1 MKIDCQLDYRT
12 ILINQAQPVHAVL
25 KLTAEKR
32 LSERKSPLAFCAVL
46 DRSGSMQGKPLDYAK
61 KACETVVRNLNKD
74 DSFSLV
80 VFDDEAQ
87 VVFPLQSITRK
98 DELLGRIKAIQSGGS
113 TNLTGGW
120 MLGRDELK
128 KAVKDVPRR
137 VLLLTDGQLNVGIIE
152 PTQVE
157 RVVTGGLETDRVR
170 TTCLGFG
177 DNYVEDLLRQLAKCS
192 GGEFYDADSPEKLP
206 TIFKSELQGLQQIS
220 AQNVRV
226 RLKPLD
232 FCDALG
238 QLSDYPVTFLPDKRI
253 ELAIG
258 DLISEEDRVL
268 VLLARALPLPLVNGE
283 PVASLEGEKFLE
295 LEILWDEIGDK
306 EIKSCRHEQVVRIS
320 GTQNP
325 DEIKLNEETVAWI
338 AVQCAGKTLDEA
350 TKDVDADR
358 LDDAK
363 GKLRQTLEFLRRYK
377 LDDKAADGIRLLQD
391 FLTRLESGELTLRE
405 RKTSSYSSSYYRKG
419 SSKRVWSSPNA
430 KPSFSKVQSVEE
442 QMHTAS
448 DESGSG
454 AGTKPPENNPK
465 PPPSKKSK

>member
-1 MKIDCQLDYRT
+1 
-12 ILINQAQPVHAVL
+12 
-25 KLTAEKR
+25 
-32 LSERKSPLAFCAVL
+32 
-46 DRSGSMQGKPLDYAK
+46 
-61 KACETVVRNLNKD
+61 
-74 DSFSLV
+74 
-80 VFDDEAQ
+80 
-87 VVFPLQSITRK
+87 
-98 DELLGRIKAIQSGGS
+98 
-113 TNLTGGW
+113 

-177 DNYVEDLLRQLAKCS
+177 DDYVEDLLRQLAKCS

-419 SSKRVWSSPNA
+419 SSMRAWSSPNA

-442 QMHTAS
+442 QMHTES
-448 DESGSG
+448 NESGSG
-454 AGTKPPENNPK
+454 AGTKPPENDPK
-465 PPPSKKSK
+465 SSPSTKSK

>member
-25 KLTAEKR
+25 KLTADKR
-32 LSERKSPLAFCAVL
+32 TSDRKTPLAFCAVL
-46 DRSGSMQGKPLDYAK
+46 DRSGSMQDKPLEYAK
-61 KACETVVRNLNKD
+61 KACEMVVRHLSKD
-74 DSFSLV
+74 DWFSLII
-80 VFDDEAQ
+80 FDDEAQ
-87 VVFPLQSITRK
+87 VVFPLQQIARK
-98 DELLGRIKAIQSGGS
+98 DDLLTRIRAIQTGSS

-128 KAVKDVPRR
+128 KAPQDLPRR
-137 VLLLTDGQLNVGIIE
+137 ILLLTDGYLNVGITE
-152 PTQVE
+152 PAQVE
-157 RVVTGGLETDRVR
+157 RIVACGLETDRVR

-192 GGEFYDADSPEKLP
+192 GGDFYDADSPEKLP
-206 TIFKSELQGLQQIS
+206 AIFREELHGLQQIS

-232 FCDALG
+232 FCEALG
-238 QLSDYPVTFLPDKRI
+238 QLSDYPITPLPDGRM

-268 VLLARALPLPLVNGE
+268 VLLAMALPLPLINGQ

-295 LEILWDEIGDK
+295 LEILWDEIGEK

-338 AVQCAGKTLDEA
+338 AVQRAGKALDEA
-350 TKDVDADR
+350 TKDVDADKV
-358 LDDAK
+358 DEAK
-363 GKLRQTLEFLRRYK
+363 GKLRQALESLRRYK
-377 LDDKAADGIRLLQD
+377 LDAKIADGVRVLEE
-391 FLTRLESGELTLRE
+391 FLGRIERE
-405 RKTSSYSSSYYRKG
+405 GGFSARSRKLSSYSTAYYSRP
-419 SSKRVWSSPNA
+419 SSKKAWSAAAATTPKFSTSVPIEQQIEDDGS
-430 KPSFSKVQSVEE
+430 KPKL
-442 QMHTAS
+442 
-448 DESGSG
+448 
-454 AGTKPPENNPK
+454 PPE
-465 PPPSKKSK
+465 STI

>member
-1 MKIDCQLDYRT
+1 
-12 ILINQAQPVHAVL
+12 
-25 KLTAEKR
+25 
-32 LSERKSPLAFCAVL
+32 
-46 DRSGSMQGKPLDYAK
+46 
-61 KACETVVRNLNKD
+61 
-74 DSFSLV
+74 
-80 VFDDEAQ
+80 
-87 VVFPLQSITRK
+87 
-98 DELLGRIKAIQSGGS
+98 
-113 TNLTGGW
+113 

-177 DNYVEDLLRQLAKCS
+177 DDYVEDLLRQLAKCS

-226 RLKPLD
+226 RLKALD
-232 FCDALG
+232 FCEALG
-238 QLSDYPVTFLPDKRI
+238 QLSDYPVTPLPDGRV

-283 PVASLEGEKFLE
+283 PFTSLEGEKFLE

-306 EIKSCRHEQVVRIS
+306 EIKSCRHEQLIRIS

-325 DEIKLNEETVAWI
+325 DEIQLNEETVAWI
-338 AVQCAGKTLDEA
+338 AVQRAGKALDEA
-350 TKDVDADR
+350 TKDVDANKIDQ
-358 LDDAK
+358 AK
-363 GKLRQTLEFLRRYK
+363 GKLQQALDALKSYK

-405 RKTSSYSSSYYRKG
+405 HKTACYSSSYYRKG
-419 SSKRVWSSPNA
+419 SSMRVWSSPNA
-430 KPSFSKVQSVEE
+430 KPAFSKVQSVQE
-442 QMHTAS
+442 QMQAES
-448 DESGSG
+448 DESGSVT
-454 AGTKPPENNPK
+454 GTPKPKNNPK
-465 PPPSKKSK
+465 FPPSKKP